1 MKMKLNNIPV
11 LIQQIGENAL
21 DTKTPEHIRYNYMI
35 SLENIRAYCD
45 KTLREY
51 NDKSKGR

>member
-1 MKMKLNNIPV
+1 MKLNNIPV
-11 LIQQIGENAL
+11 LIQQLAENAL
-21 DTKTPEHIRYNYMI
+21 DLKTPEHIRYNYMI

-51 NDKSKGR
+51 NDKSKAGR